1 MSEPPSQLDLGVN
14 HARQKRAKNHRAN
27 TSSNLDESAPA
38 WLQTLAPVLGAL
50 INRPPATPDWQKSKY
65 NMPVT
70 DPHISVHGPHSTQ
83 VRPPSVGTKRP
94 AEDASA
100 SDACPDIATWLA
112 GLDADPNR
120 GRLNLNFSQ
129 YQNLLLENG
138 FYELSDIANV
148 LPEQL
153 QKVLGGGM
161 TFGLANRLVTHAKE
175 DFTPVSTKRARVD

>member
-1 MSEPPSQLDLGVN
+1 MSEPPSQLNLGVN

-38 WLQTLAPVLGAL
+38 WLQTLAPVLGDL
-50 INRPPATPDWQKSKY
+50 INRPPATPDWQQSQY
-65 NMPVT
+65 NMPIT
-70 DPHISVHGPHSTQ
+70 DPRVHGPHLMQ
-83 VRPPSVGTKRP
+83 AGPPSVGTKRP
-94 AEDASA
+94 AKDASA
-100 SDACPDIATWLA
+100 ADVCPDIATWLA

-148 LPEQL
+148 SPEQL
-153 QKVLGGGM
+153 QKVLGGKM

-175 DFTPVSTKRARVD
+175 DFTPVSTKRAQVD